1 VAGVPDVHLAI
12 DIGGAKLTAG
22 VVDAQ
27 GAVVVRDRVPTP
39 SRDVWGALARL
50 VSRVM
55 AASPVQPVGCGVAC
69 AGPIDSSTGRASPI
83 AIPSW
88 REFPLGELVGELTSL
103 PVSIDTDAQ
112 AFTAGEAWIGAAR
125 GASDVVGVLLGTGVS
140 AGIISGG
147 RLLRGHHGNAGG
159 IGHIVVEPEGRA
171 CICGGQGCLDAYC
184 TVAAIEAETGRSTQR
199 APVVIM
205 ERTGTLLGRALAS
218 LGAIVD
224 LRLAVVGG
232 PLAATFGDVMY
243 TALRDEVDRRACL
256 GFLRPFEVVPASLG
270 NDAALV
276 GAAALSRSPLRP
288 VPTGG

>member
-1 VAGVPDVHLAI
+1 
-12 DIGGAKLTAG
+12 
-22 VVDAQ
+22 
-27 GAVVVRDRVPTP
+27 
-39 SRDVWGALARL
+39 

-232 PLAATFGDVMY
+232 PLAATFGDVMFA
-243 TALRDEVDRRACL
+243 ALRDEVDRRACL

-276 GAAALSRSPLRP
+276 GAVALGRSPLRP